1 MKPIE
6 VIWFENISAF
16 NEQVLGLGPLRV
28 SMKQLLYTFL
38 ALGLA
43 MSLLNF
49 AKNLILA
56 VLIPSFLLMLAFV
69 RPYNIGMEE
78 LLIDMVSFF
87 GKRKNIGAV
96 EDKKE
101 KDKKEDKERSKE
113 HDEEITTIT
122 TTTTP
127 ITTDTTTIPSSSI
140 TENRLEQVR
149 AEVPTTVIATPIVS
163 VTKAENLLH
172 YIVPLSKD
180 FNLEITDKEYV
191 IATGEST
198 IHISKDTVNAI
209 IAIEIKDNAVA
220 RITVN
225 KQP

>member
-6 VIWFENISAF
+6 IIWFENISAF
-16 NEQVLGLGPLRV
+16 NEQVLGLGGIRV
-28 SMKQLLYTFL
+28 SMKQLLFTFL

-43 MSLLNF
+43 LSLLNF

-87 GKRKNIGAV
+87 SRKKSIGAV

-101 KDKKEDKERSKE
+101 KDKSKKEKEDKDKVSSNKE
-113 HDEEITTIT
+113 TEIPIT
-122 TTTTP
+122 TTATATP
-127 ITTDTTTIPSSSI
+127 DTVTIV
-140 TENRLEQVR
+140 T
-149 AEVPTTVIATPIVS
+149 PTTAVTEPDLEIPVTSVIP
-163 VTKAENLLH
+163 VTRSNLLH

-225 KQP
+225 KHP